1 MVNMSKYLPTN
12 PALNNYK
19 ITLYLERSAK
29 HISIRVSG
37 QDTKSS
43 NAFEFSWR
51 TVEDRPKQQ
60 ITIDQY
66 DMIVL
71 WLTWFK
77 YRCGLN
83 EKDKSRIILPR
94 SRSQINNTQHTLYVL
109 KVWYEESLLGKDT
122 PDIDIDYSYL
132 WK

>member
-1 MVNMSKYLPTN
+1 MFNMSKYLPTN
-12 PALNNYK
+12 PALKTYM

-37 QDTKSS
+37 KDTKSS

-71 WLTWFK
+71 WLTWSK

-83 EKDKSRIILPR
+83 EKDKSRIILPG
-94 SRSQINNTQHTLYVL
+94 SRSQLKDTQHTLYVL
-109 KVWYEESLLGKDT
+109 KVGYEESLLGEDT
-122 PDIDIDYSYL
+122 SDIDYSYL
-132 WK
+132 WKE